1 MDYRR
6 FGNTYLVRMD
16 VGEEI
21 IEQLKSLCRSEN
33 VRLAQVDA
41 IGAVRQAVIGV
52 YDLEEQAYH
61 REDLEGIMEI
71 AGLQGSVTRM
81 NGEVYPHLHVTLAGQ
96 DNRVHAG
103 HVIGLIV
110 GATCEMF
117 VRVLDGEVSRERDEE
132 IGINTIRF

>member
-1 MDYRR
+1 MDYRKY
-6 FGNTYLVRMD
+6 GNTYLVCME

-21 IEQLKSLCRSEN
+21 VEQLKVLCRAEN

-52 YDLEEQAYH
+52 YDLEEQVYH

-71 AGLQGSVTRM
+71 ASLSGSVTTM
-81 NGEVYPHLHVTLAGQ
+81 NGEVYPHLHTTLAGQ
-96 DNRVHAG
+96 DNKVHAG
-103 HVIGLIV
+103 HVIGLVV

-117 VRVLDGEVSRERDEE
+117 VRVLDGEVNRVRDDK
-132 IGINTIRF
+132 IGINTLRF

>member
-1 MDYRR
+1 MDYRK

-21 IEQLKSLCRSEN
+21 VEQLKALCRDEN
-33 VRLAQVDA
+33 IRLAQVDA

-117 VRVLDGEVSRERDEE
+117 VRVLDGEVSRERDKQ
-132 IGINTIRF
+132 IGINIIRF

>member
-1 MDYRR
+1 ML
-6 FGNTYLVRMD
+6 NNMPLVPSAYWNMVHGFTAED
-16 VGEEI
+16 V
-21 IEQLKSLCRSEN
+21 KK
-33 VRLAQVDA
+33 
-41 IGAVRQAVIGV
+41 
-52 YDLEEQAYH
+52 
-61 REDLEGIMEI
+61 DLEGLMEI

-96 DNRVHAG
+96 DNKVHAG

-132 IGINTIRF
+132 IGINIIRF

>member
-1 MDYRR
+1 MDYRK

-21 IEQLKSLCRSEN
+21 VEQLKALCRDEN
-33 VRLAQVDA
+33 IRLAQVDA
-41 IGAVRQAVIGV
+41 IGAVRQVVIGV

-110 GATCEMF
+110 GATSEMF
-117 VRVLDGEVSRERDEE
+117 VRVLDGEVSRERDKQ
-132 IGINTIRF
+132 IGINIIRF

>member
-61 REDLEGIMEI
+61 REDLEGFMEI

-96 DNRVHAG
+96 DNKVHAG

>member
-21 IEQLKSLCRSEN
+21 VEELNSLCRNEN
-33 VRLAQVDA
+33 IRLAQVDA

-52 YDLEEQAYH
+52 YNLEEQAYH
-61 REDLEGIMEI
+61 REDLEGLMEI

-96 DNRVHAG
+96 DNKVHAG

-132 IGINTIRF
+132 IGINIIRF

>member
-6 FGNTYLVRMD
+6 FGN
-16 VGEEI
+16 
-21 IEQLKSLCRSEN
+21 
-33 VRLAQVDA
+33 
-41 IGAVRQAVIGV
+41 RQAVIGV
-52 YDLEEQAYH
+52 YNLEEQAYH
-61 REDLEGIMEI
+61 REDLEGLMEI

-96 DNRVHAG
+96 DNKVHAG

-132 IGINTIRF
+132 IGINIIRF

>member
-33 VRLAQVDA
+33 IRLAQVDA

-61 REDLEGIMEI
+61 REDLEGLMEI

-96 DNRVHAG
+96 DNKVHAG

-132 IGINTIRF
+132 IGINIIRF

>member
-33 VRLAQVDA
+33 IRLAQVDA

-96 DNRVHAG
+96 DNAVHAG
-103 HVIGLIV
+103 HVIGLVV

-117 VRVLDGEVSRERDEE
+117 VRVLDGEVNRARDEE
-132 IGINTIRF
+132 LGINTIRF

>member
-33 VRLAQVDA
+33 IRLAQVDA
-41 IGAVRQAVIGV
+41 IGAVRQAIIGV
-52 YDLEEQAYH
+52 YNLEEQAYR
-61 REDLEGIMEI
+61 REDLEGLMEI

-103 HVIGLIV
+103 HAIGLIV

-117 VRVLDGEVSRERDEE
+117 VRTLDGEVSRERDEE